1 MLQDSPV
8 DNPPVAKTHRSR
20 LSNGSKFLA
29 GIDGRTTWARRARD
43 IMLAHVSDLG
53 GPDATSEAEHSIC
66 RRAAT
71 ISAELERLESAFAAA
86 GEASPDQIDLY
97 FRGASALRRLLE
109 AIGLQRRPKDIGP
122 TSLADYVKSKAAEP
136 TP

>member
-43 IMLAHVSDLG
+43 IVQSHVSDLG
-53 GPDATSEAEHSIC
+53 GVDNTSEAERSIC

-71 ISAELERLESAFAAA
+71 ISAELERMESGFAAA
-86 GEASPDQIDLY
+86 GEATEPQLDLY
-97 FRGASALRRLLE
+97 CRAASALRRLLE
-109 AIGLQRRPKDIGP
+109 AIGIERRPRDVGP
-122 TSLADYVKSKAAEP
+122 SSLADYVKAKATESL
-136 TP
+136 